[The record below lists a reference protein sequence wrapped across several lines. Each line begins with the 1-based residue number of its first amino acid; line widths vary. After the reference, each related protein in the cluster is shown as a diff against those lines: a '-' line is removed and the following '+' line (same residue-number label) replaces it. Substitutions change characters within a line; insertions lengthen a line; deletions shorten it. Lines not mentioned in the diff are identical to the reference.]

1 MQLTQRRA
9 EPSSPS
15 SRHPLLGERT
25 NPCAARD
32 TQPSSHLHASRVDC
46 QRPRHQSTIIHGLP
60 PNLDPTPSLGIRYGA
75 VPVAERHGPQHC
87 RFPGRASIRAGAEHT
102 TGSDD
107 EQQPSPRLD
116 VMLALNAK
124 QQPADD
130 SSAATG
136 DRVAIAHASPRM
148 PGFSRLCHP
157 VVMGVHA
164 VAMPHLGAR
173 RRAERSPDPAAAIN
187 VQLGQFCARIGW

>member
-1 MQLTQRRA
+1 VALPPPKTFARYRAVAADNGSTRSLLSFRGTKLMNSCANPPGRDRPRCRAVDARRA
-9 EPSSPS
+9 
-15 SRHPLLGERT
+15 LLLADSE
-25 NPCAARD
+25 
-32 TQPSSHLHASRVDC
+32 
-46 QRPRHQSTIIHGLP
+46 LP
-60 PNLDPTPSLGIRYGA
+60 PGHAQSWLLLCRAQTRAQTPMLQTIG
-75 VPVAERHGPQHC
+75 
-87 RFPGRASIRAGAEHT
+87 T
-102 TGSDD
+102 DD

-130 SSAATG
+130 SPAATG

-157 VVMGVHA
+157 DVMGVHA

-187 VQLGQFCARIGW
+187 VQLGQFCVRIGW